1 MWTMGVTSR
10 TPNLDDEVEGVTSA
24 GGEQRRCG
32 RGPWQG
38 YTLVRARQADGHEYQ
53 GGERVFPIGDERDYG
68 RGVEA
73 ATQTTN
79 LSQAQARAAALIL
92 WSQLRL
98 FLCKSNINELFLRA
112 KQNQK
117 SRSEPWS

>member
-1 MWTMGVTSR
+1 
-10 TPNLDDEVEGVTSA
+10 
-24 GGEQRRCG
+24 
-32 RGPWQG
+32 
-38 YTLVRARQADGHEYQ
+38 
-53 GGERVFPIGDERDYG
+53 
-68 RGVEA
+68 
-73 ATQTTN
+73 
-79 LSQAQARAAALIL
+79 LIL